1 MATVGAA
8 GGRITAGAGLN
19 LLGQHGA
26 DRNAEATVYVG
37 NLDAQVEEEV
47 LWELFLQAG
56 PVTNVYVPKDRV
68 TSSHQGYGFVEY
80 RNEEDADY
88 VRIERVCV
96 LARSDATRTHD
107 GDDKNIRASDEFR
120 LVRLNDIMVE
130 FLRLSHDDA
139 RVLIDDVA
147 ACVHGI

>member
-1 MATVGAA
+1 MTSVSGSA

-37 NLDAQVEEEV
+37 NLDTQVTEEL

-68 TSSHQGYGFVEY
+68 TNTHQGYGFVEF

-88 VRIERVCV
+88 VRAPALIGSFLFFLGSNSRDVVER
-96 LARSDATRTHD
+96 RD

-120 LVRLNDIMVE
+120 LVRLTIYY
-130 FLRLSHDDA
+130 
-139 RVLIDDVA
+139 
-147 ACVHGI
+147 G

>member
-1 MATVGAA
+1 MATAGAA

-88 VRIERVCV
+88 VLERTNAYRLLRIPRGIT
-96 LARSDATRTHD
+96 LSPRNQSSSRRS
-107 GDDKNIRASDEFR
+107 
-120 LVRLNDIMVE
+120 
-130 FLRLSHDDA
+130 
-139 RVLIDDVA
+139 
-147 ACVHGI
+147 